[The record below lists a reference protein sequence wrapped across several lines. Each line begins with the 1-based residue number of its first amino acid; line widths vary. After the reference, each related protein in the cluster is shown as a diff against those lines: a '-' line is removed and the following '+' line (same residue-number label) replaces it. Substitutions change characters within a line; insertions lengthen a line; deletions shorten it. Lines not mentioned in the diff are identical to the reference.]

1 MLVILFT
8 STFRQRSRIF
18 IFILS
23 YSCRFICG
31 FFLGRLPP
39 RPPYSA
45 APGPVL
51 HSLCS
56 IDWKVWNTHECSES
70 VKYYKFEIV
79 IFNFVLQD
87 SIYTIATSNNGLS
100 HKYRNKLR
108 RRAAG
113 VTVLMIRNRKSYK
126 ENFQQFLIYILP
138 CNINKILLF

>member
-1 MLVILFT
+1 V
-8 STFRQRSRIF
+8 
-18 IFILS
+18 
-23 YSCRFICG
+23 G
-31 FFLGRLPP
+31 FFGGRLPP

-56 IDWKVWNTHECSES
+56 IDWKVWNTEYSES

-138 CNINKILLF
+138 CNSYKQNITVLIITVLISITLLTCFVLEIFNNF